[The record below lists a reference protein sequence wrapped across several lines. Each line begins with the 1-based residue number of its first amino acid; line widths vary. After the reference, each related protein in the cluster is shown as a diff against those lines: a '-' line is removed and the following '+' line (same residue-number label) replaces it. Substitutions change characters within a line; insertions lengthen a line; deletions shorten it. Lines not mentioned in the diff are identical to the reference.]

1 MVLVEAI
8 VAIVTAGV
16 SLVGVILHTL
26 DKYRQRRKLKKLYSE
41 VNDTIKKA
49 KEEIRRKRMS
59 TKNNPAREL
68 EQRVALIEDNT
79 LSEINTLL
87 NEVRRYEEDLERWKN
102 QEYLKMKPEERAS
115 QEVKVA
121 SERLKKT
128 QEMFMNKHKE
138 SQQQQDEETNE
149 GLQRLLSKLDS
160 NRKSIDKALNT
171 PSV

>member
-1 MVLVEAI
+1 MVLVEGI
-8 VAIVTAGV
+8 VAIVTAGI
-16 SLVGVILHTL
+16 SLVGVVLHTV
-26 DKYRQRRKLKKLYSE
+26 DKYRERRKLKKLYSE

-59 TKNNPAREL
+59 NKNNHAREL

-87 NEVRRYEEDLERWKN
+87 NEVRRYEEDLERWKK
-102 QEYLKMKPEERAS
+102 QEYLKMKPEEIAS
-115 QEVKVA
+115 QELKVA
-121 SERLKKT
+121 SERLNKT

-138 SQQQQDEETNE
+138 PQQQEEEENNG

-160 NRKSIDKALNT
+160 NKKRINKALNT